1 MENKRITRRSFLGTG
16 AAAGVAIGA
25 PYIVPASAL
34 GKEPGKP
41 AASERVAIAGV
52 GCGGRGT
59 YDLDRLVRYGGQV
72 VAVCDVNKNRLA
84 RAMKRYKVAASA
96 AGSDFRRI
104 VSRKDVDAV
113 MVATIDHWHVL
124 IALAALKAGKDIYVE
139 KPVGRTIREGR
150 VLLDAVKKS
159 GRIFTGG
166 TESRSMASTRRIC
179 ELVRNG
185 RIGKVTRIITACPG
199 GLTSGPP
206 KIAPVPDFLDFD
218 MYTGPSP
225 KRPYDPRRINGHYHF
240 HINDYCSSG
249 FMAGWGIHLHDIAHW
264 AMDLDNTGPV
274 EIEGTAKY
282 PPKGDLC
289 DCPLTWKVAY
299 TYADGLK
306 MEFVDGSQW
315 KHGGSNGVRF
325 EGTKGWITTH
335 YGGAAKAGDPKIL
348 ASKIGP
354 NEVHLYDV
362 GKGDDNFNFIQCV
375 KSRKQTCSPIEAA
388 HHSAAIGNLGE
399 IACRL
404 GRKLKWDPAKDVF
417 ANDDEANKL
426 VSLPMR
432 APWKLEA

>member
-1 MENKRITRRSFLGTG
+1 MENKRITRRNFLG

-25 PYIVPASAL
+25 PYIIPASAL

-41 AASERVAIAGV
+41 APSERVAIAGV
-52 GCGGRGT
+52 GCGGKGS
-59 YDLDRLVRYGGQV
+59 DDMNRLIRYGGQV
-72 VAVCDVNKNRLA
+72 VSVCDVNKNNLT
-84 RAMKRYKVAASA
+84 RAMKRYKVPASA
-96 AGSDFRRI
+96 AGSDFREI
-104 VSRKDVDAV
+104 VTRKDVDAV
-113 MVATIDHWHVL
+113 LVATIDHWHVL

-139 KPVGRTIREGR
+139 KPVGRTIGEGR
-150 VLLDAVKKS
+150 VLLNAVKKTD
-159 GRIFTGG
+159 RIFTGG

-185 RIGKVTRIITACPG
+185 RIGKVTKIITACPPG
-199 GLTSGPP
+199 VASGPP
-206 KIAPVPDFLDFD
+206 KTAPVPAFLDFD

-225 KRPYDPRRINGHYHF
+225 KRPYDPRRINGRYHF

-249 FMAGWGIHLHDIAHW
+249 FMAAWGIHIHDIMHW
-264 AMDLDNTGPV
+264 AMGLDDTGPL

-289 DCPLTWKVAY
+289 DCPLTWKVNY

-306 MEFVDGSQW
+306 MEFVDGRAW
-315 KHGGSNGVRF
+315 KYGGGNGVRF

-335 YGGAAKAGDPKIL
+335 YGGAAKASDPKIL
-348 ASKIGP
+348 GSKIGP
-354 NEVHLYDV
+354 NEVHLYNV

-375 KSRKQTCSPIEAA
+375 KSRKQTCSPANAA
-388 HHSAAIGNLGE
+388 HYSAAVGYLGE

-404 GRKLKWDPAKDVF
+404 GRKLKWDPKKDVF
-417 ANDDEANKL
+417 EKDDEANKL

>member
-1 MENKRITRRSFLGTG
+1 MKNKGISRRQFLGAG
-16 AAAGVAIGA
+16 AAAGVAIAA

-41 AASERVAIAGV
+41 APSDRVAIAGV
-52 GCGGRGT
+52 GCGGRGS

-72 VAVCDVNKNRLA
+72 VAVCDVNKNNLA

-96 AGSDFRRI
+96 AASDFREI
-104 VSRKDVDAV
+104 VTRKDVDAV
-113 MVATIDHWHVL
+113 MVGTNDHWHVL

-139 KPVGRTIREGR
+139 KPVGKNIREGR
-150 VLLDAVKKS
+150 VLLEAVKKS
-159 GRIFTGG
+159 DRIFTGG

-185 RIGKVTRIITACPG
+185 RIGKVTKIITACPG

-206 KIAPVPDFLDFD
+206 KAAPVPDFLDFD
-218 MYTGPSP
+218 TYTGPAP
-225 KRPYDPRRINGHYHF
+225 KRPYDPKRISTRYWF
-240 HINDYCSSG
+240 HISDYCSSG
-249 FMAGWGIHLHDIAHW
+249 FMAGWGVHVHDIAHW
-264 AMDLDNTGPV
+264 AMGLDHTGPV
-274 EIEGTAKY
+274 EIEGKATY

-289 DCPLTWKVAY
+289 DCPLTWKVQY

-306 MEFVDGSQW
+306 MEFVDG
-315 KHGGSNGVRF
+315 GNFADGSDGVRF

-335 YGGAAKAGDPKIL
+335 YGGTAKASDPKIL

-375 KSRKQTCSPIEAA
+375 KSRKQTCSPAEAA
-388 HHSAAIGNLGE
+388 HHSAAIGYLGE

-417 ANDDEANKL
+417 EKDDEANKL
-426 VSLPMR
+426 VSCPMR
-432 APWKLEA
+432 PPWNLEG